1 VALAQPAYALEQLA
15 PSEPPPAP
23 GSPQQ
28 IVAEAIAE
36 AEAIRLRAHA
46 EGVELGRGQGLD
58 DVRAAAEALMSA
70 VAELTRVRAE
80 MATAVESDA
89 VELGLALAAKI
100 ITGTIEAQPERVLD
114 AVAGAL
120 RRVVDRRQIA
130 VFVDPEDFQLV
141 SGAIDE
147 LKAMLG
153 GGETCDVQADRRIG
167 RGGVIVRTTERE
179 VDATVATQLDRA
191 REVIL
196 AELGAQS
203 ELGEQAEPA

>member
-1 VALAQPAYALEQLA
+1 VALAQPAYTLEQLA
-15 PSEPPPAP
+15 PSEPPPVP

-28 IVAEAIAE
+28 IVAEAMAE
-36 AEAIRLRAHA
+36 AEAIRSQAHA
-46 EGVELGRGQGLD
+46 EGVELGREQGLD
-58 DVRAAAEALMSA
+58 DVRTAAETLISA
-70 VAELTRVRAE
+70 VAELTRVREE
-80 MATAVESDA
+80 MATDVESDA

-100 ITGTIEAQPERVLD
+100 VAGTIEVQPERILD

-147 LKAMLG
+147 LKAKLG

-196 AELGAQS
+196 AELG
-203 ELGEQAEPA
+203 EQAGPA